1 MKYIKSQT
9 GNTLLFAIMVLM
21 LGSVIALTLIGMSIN
36 GTARNEHRENYNQ
49 AKKNA
54 ESGIEHLI
62 ASMEKDLESKIPSPG
77 IDTNHNKTA
86 SFRNDFMDILSTYSC
101 PPNEEK
107 DYEKYYIHNKD
118 GSTWY
123 ATCVQYDEKENKEY
137 KNKIDQLLN
146 KNDFYVPITIKS
158 RGFADGEEKVIIAE
172 AKFGV
177 TYKNYPSIL
186 DFAVAT
192 HPSTLPKEDP
202 NYKSESLILNGG
214 IQIKGNVYT
223 NGNIAVA
230 NRAYAPKIDADEGG
244 NPWKSTIYP
253 EIKGINNEPAQIYM
267 NPDKSLFNLKKW
279 EISSS
284 CKRSEEAKNL
294 INGLKKLMD
303 KLGDTP
309 KSLINLVSV
318 IAFGYYTVPDKYF
331 TYYDLQHYKFDEHTS
346 QNDQCFYKKYSIK
359 DIDSF
364 LTEKSDINIKTA
376 PKELTPVPITGYIN
390 HGKTELGKINNSL
403 KNALTEKINA
413 YETKVLYK
421 KNIQGSYKFNNGNI
435 VLLNSSLKGQY
446 YITTEVNNA
455 DSVNTSVTV
464 SVLEILDNVAPQ
476 LKLGTFLG
484 SLGDDVQQLLKN
496 LLGGVH
502 NLLKGLVDL
511 VSNILKGLFDFLGNL
526 LGIKKDD
533 EIQMDVP
540 GDMVSEEISDKVS
553 DKLDIDEN
561 DWNTMDG
568 EFYIKNNIER
578 KKLLIQL
585 LKGIGVISKSDDPDA
600 TRLLDFLINNEG
612 LIPKGRALN
621 LDPGLLGNG
630 NFTLKGV
637 YFIDGDVKINN
648 SNIKG
653 DAILFVNGDV
663 NIQHTKLNTANNNK
677 LIIFATGDIIYQFS
691 SQLSTD
697 LKDKYLNE
705 TPLVVNAFLYSDKKI
720 ELHGTISNI
729 HLKGGVAANQ
739 VILSGVRGS
748 FNKYRN
754 KFENK
759 DNANSPSRLIIEH
772 DPAVWET
779 FVELTKKY
787 DNSSMPGYYEFF
799 MEPTTITSR
808 K

>member
-1 MKYIKSQT
+1 M
-9 GNTLLFAIMVLM
+9 
-21 LGSVIALTLIGMSIN
+21 
-36 GTARNEHRENYNQ
+36 
-49 AKKNA
+49 
-54 ESGIEHLI
+54 
-62 ASMEKDLESKIPSPG
+62 
-77 IDTNHNKTA
+77 
-86 SFRNDFMDILSTYSC
+86 
-101 PPNEEK
+101 
-107 DYEKYYIHNKD
+107 
-118 GSTWY
+118 
-123 ATCVQYDEKENKEY
+123 
-137 KNKIDQLLN
+137 
-146 KNDFYVPITIKS
+146 
-158 RGFADGEEKVIIAE
+158 
-172 AKFGV
+172 
-177 TYKNYPSIL
+177 
-186 DFAVAT
+186 
-192 HPSTLPKEDP
+192 
-202 NYKSESLILNGG
+202 
-214 IQIKGNVYT
+214 
-223 NGNIAVA
+223 
-230 NRAYAPKIDADEGG
+230 
-244 NPWKSTIYP
+244 
-253 EIKGINNEPAQIYM
+253 
-267 NPDKSLFNLKKW
+267 
-279 EISSS
+279 
-284 CKRSEEAKNL
+284 
-294 INGLKKLMD
+294 
-303 KLGDTP
+303 
-309 KSLINLVSV
+309 
-318 IAFGYYTVPDKYF
+318 
-331 TYYDLQHYKFDEHTS
+331 
-346 QNDQCFYKKYSIK
+346 
-359 DIDSF
+359 
-364 LTEKSDINIKTA
+364 
-376 PKELTPVPITGYIN
+376 
-390 HGKTELGKINNSL
+390 
-403 KNALTEKINA
+403 
-413 YETKVLYK
+413 
-421 KNIQGSYKFNNGNI
+421 
-435 VLLNSSLKGQY
+435 
-446 YITTEVNNA
+446 
-455 DSVNTSVTV
+455 
-464 SVLEILDNVAPQ
+464 
-476 LKLGTFLG
+476 
-484 SLGDDVQQLLKN
+484 
-496 LLGGVH
+496 
-502 NLLKGLVDL
+502 
-511 VSNILKGLFDFLGNL
+511 
-526 LGIKKDD
+526 GIKKDD

-585 LKGIGVISKSDDPDA
+585 LKGIGVISKSDNPDA

-637 YFIDGDVKINN
+637 HFIDGDVKINN

-748 FNKYRN
+748 FNKHRN